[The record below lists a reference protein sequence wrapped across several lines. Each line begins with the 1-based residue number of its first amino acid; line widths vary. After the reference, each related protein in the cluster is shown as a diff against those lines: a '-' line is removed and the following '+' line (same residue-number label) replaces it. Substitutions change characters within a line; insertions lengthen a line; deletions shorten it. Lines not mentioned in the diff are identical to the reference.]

1 MVSNYSLKAIQ
12 NGKEIYD
19 NLRLSYDH
27 LHGSVRFARRSKQTQ
42 SAVIRSLIENGTV
55 RERITKEHIH
65 IIRQLIG
72 ESTNLNQLA
81 KQANTYGFFAAAK
94 RCEEMAQR
102 INQLIKQLKD
112 DR

>member
-1 MVSNYSLKAIQ
+1 MEKKYTIT
-12 NGKEIYD
+12 
-19 NLRLSYDH
+19 LRLSYDQ
-27 LHGSVRFARRSKQTQ
+27 FAWLGALCSRSQQPQ
-42 SAVIRSLIENGTV
+42 SAVIRSLIESGTV

-81 KQANTYGFFAAAK
+81 KQANTYGFFAVAE

>member
-1 MVSNYSLKAIQ
+1 MEKKHTIT
-12 NGKEIYD
+12 
-19 NLRLSYDH
+19 LRLSYDQ
-27 LHGSVRFARRSKQTQ
+27 FAWLGALCRRSKQTQ
-42 SAVIRSLIENGTV
+42 SAVIRSLIESG
-55 RERITKEHIH
+55 TKEHIH
-65 IIRQLIG
+65 IVRQLIG

-81 KQANTYGFFAAAK
+81 KQANTYGFFAVAK

>member
-1 MVSNYSLKAIQ
+1 MEKKYTIT
-12 NGKEIYD
+12 
-19 NLRLSYDH
+19 LRLSYDQ
-27 LHGSVRFARRSKQTQ
+27 FAWLGALCRRSKHTQ
-42 SAVIRSLIENGTV
+42 NAVIRSLIENGTV

-81 KQANTYGFFAAAK
+81 KQAYGFFAVAK